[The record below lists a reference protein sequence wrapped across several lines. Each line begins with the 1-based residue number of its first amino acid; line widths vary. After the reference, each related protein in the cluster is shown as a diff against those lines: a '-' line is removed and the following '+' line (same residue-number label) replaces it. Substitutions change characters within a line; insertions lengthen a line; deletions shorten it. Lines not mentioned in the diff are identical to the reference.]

1 MFEKMLIENKSLYWW
16 LPNTTEWVL
25 SRFSMA
31 HQHN

>member
-1 MFEKMLIENKSLYWW
+1 
-16 LPNTTEWVL
+16 V